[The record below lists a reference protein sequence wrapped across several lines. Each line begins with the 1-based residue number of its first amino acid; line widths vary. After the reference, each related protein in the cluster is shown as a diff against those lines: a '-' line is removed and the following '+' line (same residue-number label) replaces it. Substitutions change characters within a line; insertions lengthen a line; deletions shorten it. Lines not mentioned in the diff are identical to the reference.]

1 MLSRFAIPLSI
12 FLLMFTVVN
21 SAPQETNKFLIDEQT
36 SLQIHHEIDSLYL
49 AGDYSRAIDQ
59 TLILMAYYKEKEN
72 TGGQILCCNYMGDF
86 LRASGSR
93 TSSLEY
99 LYQALALNAL
109 LHDSIL
115 LAQTYTYIGA
125 TYFEL
130 DYPAYLGS
138 AQVYA
143 SLSMDIASRIHDDKL
158 IYSDLN
164 ILGKVQEGKGNLD
177 SALLYMTRAH
187 GIVRKVNPVDE
198 ALILCN
204 MAGAY
209 FLKGDLERSKEL
221 AKEAYNYAKRD
232 NVNTY
237 LRLTTTLLER
247 IYLQEGN
254 FWEAHNYLSELT
266 NYTRNFLDEKTE
278 ERVTTMMEQI
288 RLAQEEAAI
297 QKELDRRRL
306 WTIFMVIFA
315 VGALVFLFIF
325 AVQKTRLR
333 KTNKELL
340 VMNQEIRFQQQETET
355 LARKLETSNGT
366 LKKFISIIAHD
377 LKNPF
382 NTIIGFS
389 DLLNTE
395 FDSLSPEERKLAI
408 ENTHKSA
415 LSAFSLLEKL
425 LSWARMQTGAFQMEV
440 TPVEISGLIDEVVN
454 LVQPSAFLKKQN
466 LITDVP
472 SNIKIN
478 ADRNMMLA
486 VFRNILSNAIKFTPR
501 EGTIKV
507 SATFKGENVKL
518 VVRDSG
524 VGIPES
530 ELGKLF
536 NIDEQ
541 YKTTGTSGEKGTGL
555 GLLLCRE
562 YLEKNNGTIQVESEP
577 GKGTAFTVILPVA
590 AS

>member
-1 MLSRFAIPLSI
+1 MLSRFAIPLCIS
-12 FLLMFTVVN
+12 LLMFTGVY

-36 SLQIHHEIDSLYL
+36 SVQIHHEIDSLYL

-59 TLILMAYYKEKEN
+59 ALILMAYYKEKEDP
-72 TGGQILCCNYMGDF
+72 GGQIHCCNYMGDF

-93 TSSLEY
+93 SGSLDY
-99 LYQALALNAL
+99 LYKALALNVQP
-109 LHDSIL
+109 HDSLL

-130 DYPAYLGS
+130 DYPACLDS
-138 AQVYA
+138 AQAYA
-143 SLSMDIASRIHDDKL
+143 TLSMDIANRFHDNKL
-158 IYSDLN
+158 IYNDLN
-164 ILGKVQEGKGNLD
+164 ILGKVHEGKGNLD

-198 ALILCN
+198 ALILSN
-204 MAGAY
+204 MAGSY
-209 FLKGDLERSKEL
+209 LLKGDLARS
-221 AKEAYNYAKRD
+221 
-232 NVNTY
+232 
-237 LRLTTTLLER
+237 
-247 IYLQEGN
+247 
-254 FWEAHNYLSELT
+254 
-266 NYTRNFLDEKTE
+266 
-278 ERVTTMMEQI
+278 
-288 RLAQEEAAI
+288 
-297 QKELDRRRL
+297 KELDRRRL
-306 WTIFMVIFA
+306 WTIFMVIIA
-315 VGALVFLFIF
+315 GGALVFLFIF
-325 AVQKTRLR
+325 AVQKTSLR

-340 VMNQEIRFQQQETET
+340 VMNQEIRFRQQETEN
-355 LARKLETSNGT
+355 LARKLETSNAT

-389 DLLNTE
+389 DLLDTE

-440 TPVEISGLIDEVVN
+440 TSIDISDLIDEVVN
-454 LVQPSAFLKKQN
+454 LVQTSAFLKKQN
-466 LITDVP
+466 LITEVS

-507 SATFKGENVKL
+507 SANVDGENVKL

-524 VGIPES
+524 VGIPET

-536 NIDEQ
+536 NIDEP
-541 YKTTGTSGEKGTGL
+541 YKTTGTGGEKGTGL
-555 GLLLCRE
+555 GLLLCKE
-562 YLEKNNGTIQVESEP
+562 YLEKNNGTVRVESEP

>member
-130 DYPAYLGS
+130 DYPAYLDS

-164 ILGKVQEGKGNLD
+164 ILGKVQEAKGNLD

-297 QKELDRRRL
+297 QKKLDRRRL

-355 LARKLETSNGT
+355 LARKLETSNAT

-507 SATFKGENVKL
+507 SATVKGENVEL